1 MACLNASKPSNDD
14 GSFRP
19 IGWALFAVTLLGFAS
34 ICSLLVGP
42 VAVDLGTVW
51 AALFAFNSE
60 DTAQIVVRELRLPR
74 TLLAI
79 TSGACLGAAGSITQ
93 GVTRNP
99 LGGPGILGIN
109 AGAAFAMVTAI
120 HGLNIL
126 TPKGYVWFAFL
137 GAVAAGTLVYGV
149 ARVGPGG
156 ITPVKLALA
165 GAVLTALLSA
175 WTSTLLLLDEETLDE
190 ARFWLAGSL
199 TGRGTEEMRLL
210 FPLILVAVG
219 AALLLGSSL
228 NTLSLGEEAATSL
241 GQRVGV
247 VRLWSGLV
255 SVILAASAVAIAGP
269 IAFVGLA
276 VPHIARSLVGPD
288 YRWITVLGL
297 LFGPS
302 LLLMADILG
311 RIVVSPQEL
320 QVGIV
325 TSLVGAPFLIFLV
338 RSKRLAEL

>member
-1 MACLNASKPSNDD
+1 MSCLNVSKPKINVT
-14 GSFRP
+14 FVRP
-19 IGWALFAVTLLGFAS
+19 VGWVLFGLGLLVCAF

-42 VAVDLGTVW
+42 VPVDLRTVW
-51 AALFAFNSE
+51 ASLFDFSPD
-60 DTAQIVVRELRLPR
+60 DTSQVVVRQLRFPR

-79 TSGACLGAAGSITQ
+79 TAGSCLAVAGSITQ

-137 GAVAAGTLVYGV
+137 GALAAGTLVYGV

-175 WTSTLLLLDEETLDE
+175 WTSTLLLLDEETLDQ

-199 TGRGTEEMRLL
+199 AGRGTEEIRLL
-210 FPLILVAVG
+210 FPLILVAVC
-219 AALLLGSSL
+219 AAVLLGSSL
-228 NTLSLGEEAATSL
+228 NALALGEEAAASL
-241 GQRVGV
+241 GQRVGI
-247 VRLWSGLV
+247 VRLGSGLV
-255 SVILAASAVAIAGP
+255 SVTLAASAVAIAGP
-269 IAFVGLA
+269 IAFLGLA
-276 VPHIARSLVGPD
+276 VPHIARTLVGPD
-288 YRWITVLGL
+288 YRWITVLCL

-302 LLLMADILG
+302 LLLVADILG

-338 RSKRLAEL
+338 RSKRLAQL

>member
-1 MACLNASKPSNDD
+1 MVCLNASKPSNDAAL
-14 GSFRP
+14 FRP
-19 IGWALFAVTLLGFAS
+19 IVWVLFAVTLLAFAA

-42 VAVDLGTVW
+42 VPVDLQTVW
-51 AALFAFNSE
+51 TALFAFDSN
-60 DTAQIVVRELRLPR
+60 DTAQIVVRQLRLPR
-74 TLLAI
+74 TLLAV
-79 TSGACLGAAGSITQ
+79 TAGACLAVAGSITQ

-126 TPKGYVWFAFL
+126 TPKGYVWFAFV
-137 GAVAAGTLVYGV
+137 GAVAAGALVYGV

-199 TGRGTEEMRLL
+199 AGRGTEEIRLL
-210 FPLILVAVG
+210 FPLILVGVV
-219 AALLLGSSL
+219 AALSLGSSL
-228 NTLSLGEEAATSL
+228 NTLSLGEEAAASL

-255 SVILAASAVAIAGP
+255 SVLLAASAVAIAGP

-288 YRWITVLGL
+288 YRWITVLCL

-302 LLLMADILG
+302 LLLVADILG

>member
-1 MACLNASKPSNDD
+1 MAYLNASKPDNDD
-14 GSFRP
+14 GSLRP
-19 IGWALFAVTLLGFAS
+19 IGWALLAVTLLGFAS

-42 VAVDLGTVW
+42 VAVDLGTAW
-51 AALFAFNSE
+51 AALFAFDSE

-79 TSGACLGAAGSITQ
+79 AAGACLAAAGSITQ

-137 GAVAAGTLVYGV
+137 GAVAAGALVYGV

-175 WTSTLLLLDEETLDE
+175 WTST
-190 ARFWLAGSL
+190 
-199 TGRGTEEMRLL
+199 
-210 FPLILVAVG
+210 
-219 AALLLGSSL
+219 
-228 NTLSLGEEAATSL
+228 
-241 GQRVGV
+241 
-247 VRLWSGLV
+247 
-255 SVILAASAVAIAGP
+255 
-269 IAFVGLA
+269 
-276 VPHIARSLVGPD
+276 
-288 YRWITVLGL
+288 
-297 LFGPS
+297 
-302 LLLMADILG
+302 
-311 RIVVSPQEL
+311 
-320 QVGIV
+320 
-325 TSLVGAPFLIFLV
+325 
-338 RSKRLAEL
+338 